1 MPRERIG
8 DVELYY
14 ELSGSG
20 GEVIAFVNGVAMT
33 VQSWAPFR
41 ELVEG
46 DFRCLFHDTRGQL
59 MSEKPDADYSME
71 MHAED
76 LANLLEHVG
85 IDKVH
90 LAGTSYGSEIAMIF
104 AAEHPDRVATLHVI
118 TGVSE
123 LDGVLHAATESWA
136 VGAKHG
142 IEPFFR
148 SMIPWT
154 YSNGYL
160 EANAALL
167 DDREK
172 LLGQL
177 PADYLEGFI
186 RLVRAFHGLDITD
199 RLASISCPTLVIA
212 AENDI
217 VKPPRFSELI
227 HEKIPDSELVVIPDS
242 GHAVVV
248 ENPGSVA
255 RHMLDFIARRG
266 RD

>member
-20 GEVIAFVNGVAMT
+20 DEVFAFVNGVAMT
-33 VQSWAPFR
+33 VQSWAPIR

-46 DFRCLFHDTRGQL
+46 GFRCLLHDTRGQL
-59 MSEKPDADYSME
+59 MSEKPAADYTME
-71 MHAED
+71 MHAGD
-76 LANLLEHVG
+76 LANLLDHVG
-85 IDKVH
+85 IERVH
-90 LAGTSYGSEIAMIF
+90 LAGTSYGAEIAMIF
-104 AAEHPDRVATLHVI
+104 AAEHQERVETLHVI

-123 LDGVLHAATESWA
+123 LDGVLRAATESWA

-142 IEPFFR
+142 IGPLFR

-154 YSNGYL
+154 YSSGYL
-160 EANAALL
+160 EENAALL

-177 PADYLEGFI
+177 PEDYLEGFV
-186 RLVRAFHGLDITD
+186 RLVRAFHGLDISD
-199 RLASISCPTLVIA
+199 RLGSISCPTLVIA
-212 AENDI
+212 AENDL
-217 VKPPRFSELI
+217 VKPLRFSERI
-227 HEKIPDSELVVIPDS
+227 HERIPDSELVVIPDS

-248 ENPGSVA
+248 EDPESVA
-255 RHMLDFIARRG
+255 RHMLDFIARRS
-266 RD
+266 RS